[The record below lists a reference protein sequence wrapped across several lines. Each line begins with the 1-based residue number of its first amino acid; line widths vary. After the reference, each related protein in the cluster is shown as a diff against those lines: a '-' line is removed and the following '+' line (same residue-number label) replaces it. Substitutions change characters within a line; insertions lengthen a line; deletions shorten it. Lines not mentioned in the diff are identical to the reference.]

1 MLIAGIMTGTSLDA
15 IDVAVC
21 DIQHKGDRHAI
32 SLVAFSTYPY
42 ADDTIAKIRAAVSE
56 QASMQDLCDI
66 PFALAHD
73 YASAIR
79 DLLLTHAI
87 EAVAIHGQT
96 LWHHPPVSTWQA
108 ASGSALSALLSL
120 PVVSSFRDADVALGG
135 QGAPLVPVFDAA
147 TLASDHDVVALNI
160 GGMANITILP
170 AGADSTAIRAFDTGP
185 GNVWIDAAA
194 RITFGM
200 SYDANGATARAG
212 VVIRSFFDELQRLPY
227 FAAVPPKSTGREV
240 FSEAEAR
247 RLITR
252 YAHPSAP
259 LEDVLSTMTELTAWS
274 IADHVSRYAPSTTTI
289 IASGGGVKN
298 SFLMER
304 LQAHCAERGLSAVVQ
319 IHPHADAKEAMAFAY
334 LGWCTL
340 QGLPGNI
347 PSVTGARAA
356 VVLGTVARA

>member
-1 MLIAGIMTGTSLDA
+1 MLVAGIMTGTSLDA

-32 SLVAFSTYPY
+32 SLVAYSTYPY
-42 ADDTIAKIRAAVSE
+42 ADDTIAMIRAAVSE

-79 DLLLTHAI
+79 DLQVTHAI

-108 ASGSALSALLSL
+108 ASGSALSALLGL
-120 PVVSSFRDADVALGG
+120 PVVSGFRDADIALGG
-135 QGAPLVPVFDAA
+135 QGAPLVPVFDVV

-170 AGADSTAIRAFDTGP
+170 ACADATTTRAFDTGP

-200 SYDANGATARAG
+200 SYDAIGATARAG
-212 VVIRSFFDELQRLPY
+212 VVTRSFFEEMQRLPF
-227 FAAVPPKSTGREV
+227 FAVAPPKSTGREV

-274 IADHVSRYAPSTTTI
+274 IADHVIRYAPSTATI

-298 SFLMER
+298 AYLMER
-304 LQAHCAERGLSAVVQ
+304 LQAQCAERGLSSV